1 MYVKLCILNLILNEL
16 LLTDRSCGRALA
28 AAPRLYPS
36 GNSDTRPAHIPVGI
50 KLNCLATEY
59 AS

>member
-1 MYVKLCILNLILNEL
+1 MYVKLCILNFILREL

-36 GNSDTRPAHIPVGI
+36 GNSDTRPDHIPVG
-50 KLNCLATEY
+50 LN
-59 AS
+59 